1 MSVLVYAT
9 PFSRPCVGRDDMT
22 RKRTLLTVAVAV
34 LVVLAGCASFGGT
47 GGDAA
52 QAGGDGGGEA
62 LSESRDSGGGDGGD
76 GDGGD
81 AQSAGGGD
89 GDGQAAVSGQP
100 RQVDRKIIRTGT
112 VELRVDDH
120 DSARSAIADRARN
133 LGGYVSGS
141 GSTQHTRDNESWTTG
156 YVVVRVPSDRFSDVL
171 SHARDRGAVLNEGTQ
186 TEDVTDQLVDL
197 EARLTNL
204 EQRRDRLRSFY
215 DQANTTSELLRIEE
229 QLSSVQS
236 EIEQLEAQKRSLEDR
251 VAFATLRVELSEPEP
266 SSSSGDEDPTFRAS
280 LVSAFQGS
288 IATLANLASGF
299 VLFSVRLAPFVLFLG
314 LPALAVGLAVRRRS
328 GLGLPWTGGPGDE
341 DIQKPGEAGDS
352 RPESTR
358 DDEPESEE

>member
-1 MSVLVYAT
+1 MS
-9 PFSRPCVGRDDMT
+9 

-34 LVVLAGCASFGGT
+34 LVALAGCASLGGNA
-47 GGDAA
+47 GDAG

-62 LSESRDSGGGDGGD
+62 LSESSDSGGGDGGD
-76 GDGGD
+76 GGDGGGD
-81 AQSAGGGD
+81 AQAGRSSD
-89 GDGQAAVSGQP
+89 DARQAAVSGQA

-112 VELRVDDH
+112 VELQVEDYE
-120 DSARSAIADRARN
+120 SARSAVADRARN

-141 GSTQHTRDNESWTTG
+141 GSIQHTRDNESWTTG
-156 YVVVRVPSDRFSDVL
+156 YVVVRVPSERFSDVL
-171 SHARDRGAVLNEGTQ
+171 SHARDRGAVLNEQTE

-215 DQANTTSELLRIEE
+215 DQANTTGELLRIEE

-236 EIEQLEAQKRSLEDR
+236 EIEQLEAEKRSLEDR

-266 SSSSGDEDPTFRAS
+266 SPSTQEEDPTFRAS

-288 IATLANLASGF
+288 MDTLANLAYGL
-299 VLFSVRLAPFVLFLG
+299 VLFSVRLAPFVLFVG
-314 LPALAVGLAVRRRS
+314 LPALGVGLAVRRRS
-328 GLGLPWTGGPGDE
+328 GHWLPWLGGPRDE
-341 DIQKPGEAGDS
+341 ETHESKESVDS
-352 RPESTR
+352 
-358 DDEPESEE
+358 EPESSRDDGIESED